1 MSALRF
7 IVSLPFRAVMFV
19 AGALAVAFVAIGA
32 GAALVA
38 DVFGGDRS

>member
-1 MSALRF
+1 MTAFRF
-7 IVSLPFRAVMFV
+7 ICAMPFRVVMFV
-19 AGALAVAFVAIGA
+19 AGLLGVVFLIIGT